1 MPAGVKG
8 CWCLGLWRYG
18 LKVLG
23 LEALEFRAPEV
34 SRGFSG
40 SMVLNMM
47 IAVLLLV
54 ISDIILVIIGSCYVQ
69 MGIGGKTL
77 WQSHGST
84 LFRDE
89 AYQHPCLNYD
99 NE

>member
-54 ISDIILVIIGSCYVQ
+54 ISDMVVAVCKWVSGARLSGNHTAPHCFGMKLINILV
-69 MGIGGKTL
+69 
-77 WQSHGST
+77 
-84 LFRDE
+84 
-89 AYQHPCLNYD
+89 
-99 NE
+99 